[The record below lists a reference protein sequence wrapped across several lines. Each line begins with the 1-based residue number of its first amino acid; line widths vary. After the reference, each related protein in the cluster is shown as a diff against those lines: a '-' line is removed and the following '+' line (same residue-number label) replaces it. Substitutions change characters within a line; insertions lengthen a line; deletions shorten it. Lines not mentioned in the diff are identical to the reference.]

1 MMATRIPEA
10 YIEEVRNK
18 TNIVDVVSQTVQ
30 LHKQGKNLFGLC
42 PFHEERTPSFSVN
55 EEKQIFNCF
64 SCHRGGNV
72 FKFLM
77 ELEQISFPEA
87 VIKVAQF
94 SGIPLPEAVAQS
106 RDSVQNSLNSQ
117 LQGLYTQAQVLY
129 THILLKTKV
138 GEPALAYLQNREL
151 AAEVIDEF
159 SLGFAPNQGN
169 VLLDYFTSHQVARE
183 LLVRSGLFVQTNDGR
198 LIDRFRNR
206 VMFPITNQNGQV
218 IAFSGRIL
226 TASENEPK
234 YLNSPETKLFQKRE
248 TLYHFSQAKQSIRES
263 KTAILFEGFM
273 DVISAYKAGVTN
285 GVASM
290 GTSLTSQQLYLLSR
304 AAQKLIVC
312 YDGDEPGQKAT
323 AEALK
328 LLKNESFEVGIIS
341 LPDKQDPDE
350 FVKAHGAAAFQ
361 KQLSQNVLTPIAFQ
375 LQHLRSDYN
384 LNLDGDRLAYV
395 QAALQD
401 IVTIDSSVE
410 QELYLQQ
417 VANETQL
424 DLTALKNEFET
435 ARVKYAQKQRATQRQ
450 QQQTQNEDREVPTP
464 ALNVK
469 LDRAAISERRLLH
482 LAIHQEN
489 VLLQLTSDE
498 QFQFNEPQIQKL
510 FTSWVAYLRQEGSH
524 SIAGFTDQLSS
535 DEVSLLMGIEMLDL
549 PDEVSD
555 EEVAD
560 YRRNINQ
567 AQLQAQLRQ
576 AQLKVKNASNI
587 GDDQA
592 AAQWFSEMLNLKR
605 QLTNS

>member
-18 TNIVDVVSQTVQ
+18 TNIVDVISQTVQ

-138 GEPALAYLQNREL
+138 GEPALAYLEKREL
-151 AAEVIDEF
+151 ASEVIDEF

-234 YLNSPETKLFQKRE
+234 YLNSPETQLFQKRE
-248 TLYHFSQAKQSIRES
+248 TLYHFSQAKQAIRES

-273 DVISAYKAGVTN
+273 DVISAYKAGVAN

-328 LLKNESFEVGIIS
+328 LLENESFEVGIIS
-341 LPDKQDPDE
+341 LPEQQDPDE
-350 FVKAHGAAAFQ
+350 FIKAHGAAAFQ
-361 KQLSQNVLTPIAFQ
+361 KQLNQQVLTPIAFQ

-401 IVTIDSSVE
+401 IVTLHSRVE

-424 DLTALKNEFET
+424 DLAALKNEFET

-450 QQQTQNEDREVPTP
+450 QQQTQREDREVPNPT
-464 ALNVK
+464 LNVK

-482 LAIHQEN
+482 LALHQEN
-489 VLLQLTSDE
+489 VLLQLTDDD
-498 QFQFNEPQIQKL
+498 QFHFNDAQIQHL
-510 FTSWVAYLRQEGSH
+510 FTAWLAYLHQEGQH
-524 SIAGFTDQLSS
+524 SIAGFTDQLS
-535 DEVSLLMGIEMLDL
+535 EEQVSLLMGIEMLDL

-567 AQLQAQLRQ
+567 AQLQARLRQ
-576 AQLKVKNASNI
+576 AQIKVKNASNI

-592 AAQWFSEMLNLKR
+592 AAKWFGEMLTLKR